1 MLALP
6 GQRARGRGGI
16 VLLHSPKDM
25 EIRVL
30 TEADAGEFW
39 RLRLEA
45 LETEPRAFGSSAE
58 EHRATTPEQAAPHL
72 KSAENGSFV
81 VGAFEGPTL
90 VATTGFY
97 RESKPKTRHKG
108 LIWGVYVT
116 PAYRGRGVSR
126 ALLTTAIDRLKGYP
140 DLRQVNI
147 LVAATQTAAERLYRS
162 LGFQEFGLE
171 REALKVGE
179 EYVDEYW
186 MVLKLGV

>member
-1 MLALP
+1 M
-6 GQRARGRGGI
+6 
-16 VLLHSPKDM
+16 D
-25 EIRVL
+25 IRLL

-58 EHRATTPEQAAPHL
+58 EHRATTVEQAATHL
-72 KSAENGSFV
+72 KAVENGSFV
-81 VGAFEGPTL
+81 VGAFQAATL
-90 VATTGFY
+90 VGTTGFY

-116 PAYRGRGVSR
+116 PAYRGQGISR
-126 ALLTTAIDRLKGYP
+126 ALMTVAIDRLRGYP

-147 LVAATQTAAERLYRS
+147 LVAATQTPAERLYRS

-171 REALKVGE
+171 RDALKVGE
-179 EYVDEYW
+179 EFVDEYW
-186 MVLKLGV
+186 MVLRIRCNEAGMRSTYSQGF